1 VNTQVPMRPTVAAM
15 STSQRLS
22 VTLPFPASLTIRF
35 DNAAQ
40 SYVDVYLIGQ
50 QREWRLGRVEAGR

>member
-1 VNTQVPMRPTVAAM
+1 MRPTVAAM